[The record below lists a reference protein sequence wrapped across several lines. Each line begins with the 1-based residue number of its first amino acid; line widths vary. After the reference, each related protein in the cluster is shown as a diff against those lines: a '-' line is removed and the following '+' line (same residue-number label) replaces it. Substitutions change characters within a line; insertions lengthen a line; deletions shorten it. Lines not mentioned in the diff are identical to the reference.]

1 MGSLKSDEEN
11 VKRID
16 LNEDAGEL
24 EIELGIA
31 GCPEDIRQVVLFLDV
46 DTEDIEDGDID
57 VSDFAWIDLRRP
69 RNGELWID
77 EVPERIP
84 LNGDCRLYATLIGAS
99 GEVRTIHSWI
109 GDALDRYYFLEK
121 WHDLQDQTIIAKVQE
136 AISRLRSDGS
146 RRTSGNDLGPSR

>member
-1 MGSLKSDEEN
+1 MSTPKTS
-11 VKRID
+11 KM
-16 LNEDAGEL
+16 
-24 EIELGIA
+24 
-31 GCPEDIRQVVLFLDV
+31 
-46 DTEDIEDGDID
+46 DID

-77 EVPERIP
+77 EVPDILL

-121 WHDLQDQTIIAKVQE
+121 WHDLQDQPITP
-136 AISRLRSDGS
+136 RC
-146 RRTSGNDLGPSR
+146 RRPLVVFVRMARGERAATHLGPSR